1 MLPCPRTTGF
11 PWPLRGHSG
20 LGNQI
25 ARHDPQIGDHAE
37 ELHERLEDD
46 DHGRRAPFRPQRQD
60 QRKHD
65 EGVAG
70 SEREDERSSP
80 GSRDSGRVPDGRAQK
95 GRGDK
100 VGCIDARRLY
110 QHRHRIPYRVDL
122 RLRPEGVEFPLEKGD
137 GSVTVNSDDN
147 SNAVG
152 VKAPITS
159 GESSVTI
166 TMKLPAGPAR
176 LRTTINEEKRGSR
189 GAYFVTVKRIEK
201 P

>member
-1 MLPCPRTTGF
+1 VDI
-11 PWPLRGHSG
+11 
-20 LGNQI
+20 Q
-25 ARHDPQIGDHAE
+25 
-37 ELHERLEDD
+37 
-46 DHGRRAPFRPQRQD
+46 RAGTYEFT
-60 QRKHD
+60 
-65 EGVAG
+65 
-70 SEREDERSSP
+70 
-80 GSRDSGRVPDGRAQK
+80 
-95 GRGDK
+95 
-100 VGCIDARRLY
+100 
-110 QHRHRIPYRVDL
+110 L